1 MADNR
6 IVTTAGQRRRR
17 ALEHRCSLMTDA
29 GFHRPRDGSEVSLGA
44 TLSLHLQLAYP
55 AVQITSSGYDDSA
68 GLSGLFNLYSEAL
81 DRAQGSFTGQLNA
94 IDLFCGRT
102 PRKRGSWLNSIHIL

>member
-17 ALEHRCSLMTDA
+17 AFRHRCSLVTDA
-29 GFHRPRDGSEVSLGA
+29 GFHHPRDGSKVSLGA
-44 TLSLHLQLAYP
+44 TFSLHLRLVYP
-55 AVQITSSGYDDSA
+55 AVQITSSGRYNSA
-68 GLSGLFNLYSEAL
+68 GLSVLFNLHSEAL
-81 DRAQGSFTGQLNA
+81 AHAQGSFTVRLNA

-102 PRKRGSWLNSIHIL
+102 PGKKKAVD